1 MPVSPTYPGVYVQEI
16 PSGSRTITGVSTSV
30 TAFVGYFKRGP
41 MNEPIQILSFADF
54 EREFGG
60 LDPESEASYAI
71 NQFFQ
76 NGGTEALVIRTAKGA
91 ETAAVLLQDQSGAD
105 VLEVQ
110 AGTPGGWGNDV
121 RLDVDYDT
129 PALDRFNL
137 RVAEYARLGEAPV
150 RVETFR
156 NLSMDSSRFVK
167 DVVNEESALI
177 QVRQDASNIGSSRP
191 AQTGTTGAT
200 DLTTLLKS
208 DGSIDG
214 SQIDKTAKVK
224 VEVGEAGTTAS
235 AEFTLGSGNDVSTL
249 PRLIQ
254 VFQQRLRET
263 GLEALAQVE
272 VESIQ
277 NKLRIRA
284 GAEHSRALFSFS
296 DVTGDLAET
305 LGLRATDNAV
315 SNVQRY
321 EVGLRLG
328 RDIASEKGQ
337 QEGADGD
344 PSEADQLK
352 GRRNDKTG
360 IYALEDA
367 DLFNILCIPRTAKMT
382 DADAMPVLTEAID
395 YCADERAF
403 MIVDVPEDTDGV
415 EEVKSWVSNNGN
427 TLRSEQADHAALYFP
442 RLNVPDPLNEFRS
455 RTIGNSGTLAGLYA
469 RIDTERGV
477 WKAPAGTEATLRGIR
492 SLDYK
497 LSDAENGVLNPLGIN
512 ALRAFDVRGTVS
524 WGARTLRGADRLA
537 DEYKYVPVRRL
548 ALFLEESLFRGLK
561 WVVFEPNDEPLWAQI
576 RATVEEFMQRLFRQG
591 AFQGTSPGEAY
602 FVKCDSETTTQAD
615 IDRGIVNIVV
625 GFAPLKP
632 AEFVILKI
640 QQKAGE

>member
-1 MPVSPTYPGVYVQEI
+1 MDEPV
-16 PSGSRTITGVSTSV
+16 
-30 TAFVGYFKRGP
+30 
-41 MNEPIQILSFADF
+41 QILSFADF

-60 LDPESEASYAI
+60 LDSESEASYAI

-76 NGGTEALVIRTAKGA
+76 NGGTEALIIRTAKGA
-91 ETAAVLLQDQSGAD
+91 ETAAVMLQDKGGAD
-105 VLEVQ
+105 VLKVR
-110 AGTPGGWGNDV
+110 AATPGAWGNNL
-121 RLDVDYDT
+121 RMDVDYDT
-129 PALDRFNL
+129 PESGRFNL
-137 RVAEYARLGEAPV
+137 TVAEYDSLGEAPV
-150 RVETFR
+150 RVETLR
-156 NLSMDSSRFVK
+156 NLSMNSSRFVK
-167 DVVNEESALI
+167 DVINEESMLI
-177 QVRQDASNIGSSRP
+177 QVDQDAGNIGPSRP
-191 AQTGTTGAT
+191 TQTGTTGAT

-208 DGSIDG
+208 DGSVDE

-224 VEVGEAGTTAS
+224 VEVDEAGRTAKR
-235 AEFTLGSGNDVSTL
+235 EFTLGSGSNVSTL
-249 PRLIQ
+249 PRLMR

-263 GLEALAQVE
+263 GLEALAQAE

-296 DVTGDLAET
+296 DVTGDLAQT
-305 LGLRATDNAV
+305 LGLRAADAT

-321 EVGLRLG
+321 EVGLPSG
-328 RDIASEKGQ
+328 TDVGSEKGQ
-337 QEGADGD
+337 QKGADGNL
-344 PSEADQLK
+344 PGTDQLK
-352 GRRNDKTG
+352 GSRNDKTG
-360 IYALEDA
+360 LYALEDA
-367 DLFNILCIPRTAKMT
+367 DLFNILCIPGMAKMA

-395 YCADERAF
+395 YCEGERAF

-415 EEVKSWVSNNGN
+415 DEIKSWVSNNGN
-427 TLRSEQADHAALYFP
+427 ILRGGQADHAALYFP
-442 RLNVPDPLNEFRS
+442 RLNVPDPLNEYRS
-455 RTIGNSGTLAGLYA
+455 RTIGASGTLAGLYA
-469 RIDTERGV
+469 RTDTDRGV
-477 WKAPAGTEATLRGIR
+477 WKAPAGTEATLRGVR
-492 SLDYK
+492 SLDYM

-512 ALRAFDVRGTVS
+512 ALRTFDVRGTVS

-548 ALFLEESLFRGLK
+548 ALFLEESLFRGLQ

-576 RATVEEFMQRLFRQG
+576 RMNVNEFMQRLFRQG

-640 QQKAGE
+640 QQKAGEEA

>member
-41 MNEPIQILSFADF
+41 MNEPVQILSFADL

-60 LDPESEASYAI
+60 LDLESEASYAI

-76 NGGTEALVIRTAKGA
+76 NGGTEALVVRTAKDA
-91 ETAAVLLQDQSGAD
+91 ETAAVVLQDEGGAD

-110 AGTPGGWGNDV
+110 AATPGGWGNDL

-129 PALDRFNL
+129 PESGRFNL
-137 RVAEYARLGEAPV
+137 TVAEYVSLGEAPV
-150 RVETFR
+150 RVETLR
-156 NLSMDSSRFVK
+156 NLSMNSSRFVK
-167 DVVNEESALI
+167 DVINEESTL
-177 QVRQDASNIGSSRP
+177 VRVDQDAGDIGSSRP
-191 AQTGTTGAT
+191 AQTGTAGAT

-208 DGSIDG
+208 DGSVDE

-224 VEVGEAGTTAS
+224 VEVDEAGTTAS
-235 AEFTLGSGNDVSTL
+235 AEFTLASGSDVSTL
-249 PRLIQ
+249 PRLMRA
-254 VFQQRLRET
+254 FQQRLRET
-263 GLEALAQVE
+263 GLEALTQAE

-296 DVTGDLAET
+296 DVTGDLAQT
-305 LGLRATDNAV
+305 LGLRAADAT

-321 EVGLRLG
+321 EVGLPSG
-328 RDIASEKGQ
+328 TDVGFEKGQ
-337 QEGADGD
+337 QKGADGN
-344 PSEADQLK
+344 PPETDQLK
-352 GRRNDKTG
+352 GSRNDKTG
-360 IYALEDA
+360 LYALEDA
-367 DLFNILCIPRTAKMT
+367 DLFNILCIPRTAKMA

-395 YCADERAF
+395 YCEGERAF
-403 MIVDVPEDTDGV
+403 MIVDVPEDMDGV
-415 EEVKSWVSNNGN
+415 EEVKSWVGDNGN
-427 TLRSEQADHAALYFP
+427 TLRGDQADHAALYFP
-442 RLNVPDPLNEFRS
+442 RLNVPDPLNEYRS
-455 RTIGNSGTLAGLYA
+455 RTIGASGTLAGLYA
-469 RIDTERGV
+469 RIDTDRGV
-477 WKAPAGTEATLRGIR
+477 WKAPAGTEATLRGVR

-497 LSDAENGVLNPLGIN
+497 LSDGENGVLNPLGIN

-537 DEYKYVPVRRL
+537 DEYKYIPVRRL

-576 RATVEEFMQRLFRQG
+576 RTNVTEFMQRLFRQG
-591 AFQGTSPGEAY
+591 AFQGTTPGEAY
-602 FVKCDSETTTQAD
+602 FVKCDSETTTQGD

-640 QQKAGE
+640 QQKAGQ